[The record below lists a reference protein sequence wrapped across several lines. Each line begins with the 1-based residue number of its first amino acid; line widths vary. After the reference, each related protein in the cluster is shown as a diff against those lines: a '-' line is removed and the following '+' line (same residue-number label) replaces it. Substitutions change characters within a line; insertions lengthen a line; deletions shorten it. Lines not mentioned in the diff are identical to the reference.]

1 MPRWK
6 APKTKKA
13 AKKRFK
19 ITATGKVMRYGAG
32 KRHLLGHKSS
42 KHKRRLSSK
51 QVVGPTHE
59 HKVLDVLPFSH
70 RG

>member
-6 APKTKKA
+6 AAKTKKSA
-13 AKKRFK
+13 AKRFK
-19 ITATGKVMRYGAG
+19 ISATGKVMRYGAG

-42 KHKRRLSSK
+42 KQKRRLSAKSAISE
-51 QVVGPTHE
+51 THA
-59 HKVLDVLPFSH
+59 HHITNVLPFNH

>member
-6 APKTKKA
+6 SAKTKKA

-19 ITATGKVMRYGAG
+19 ITATGKVTRYGAG

-42 KHKRRLSSK
+42 KHKRKLSHK
-51 QVVGPTHE
+51 QVVGDTHE
-59 HKVLDVLPFSH
+59 HHVLDVMPFSH